1 MPQHRGSRLLAQALA
16 TFSRLQKFNGKRLD
30 LFFVTVANSFLG
42 GTCKKQKFQLQLQVK
57 KYENSPSN

>member
-1 MPQHRGSRLLAQALA
+1 MPQHRGSRSLAQALA

-42 GTCKKQKFQLQLQVK
+42 ERVGNKNSNFSKKI
-57 KYENSPSN
+57 